1 MKKIINC
8 PLVKRALAFGLMLY
22 GLCAYGATYHVA
34 KTGDDATVDGTNPET
49 PYATLKAALG
59 VAQKGDKIKIVGTI
73 TLPETTADL
82 QLTVSGVELFGDGPD
97 KSCLDFSK
105 TAGGIKGFLK
115 LTEGAFVH
123 NLKLYKSR
131 NDNGVI
137 RIAAGESDVVV
148 SNCWIDTCNFSTRGQ
163 PGGSFSDGLVTH
175 TLFSGNNCNY
185 GPVVS
190 IGGNAKVRNCIF
202 TRNSISSSR
211 TDTNHRYGIFYLSDS
226 ALFENNTVYGN
237 YANYNA
243 NYPTDVYSA
252 GLYISGGSPTIRNNI
267 VSYNFIHGAIGSA
280 TAVESNYLCKDG
292 AAPVA
297 THNASSEGFGE
308 NAVTVPPTFANLD
321 MSLTAEKRDFTLAEG
336 SSCIDA
342 GLFQNWH
349 LTATDFALNNRF
361 QGCSVDIGAYEVV
374 APLPNLVIVPNK
386 ESYEGAQEVL
396 LTAKSDNGTAFL
408 PNTRFVW
415 TVDGV
420 EENETSSVLVRRF
433 VSGTY
438 RITATAAN
446 CSYFTASFELT
457 VQEVQG
463 VGFSF
468 EETAGIGRKSA
479 KFTPFGTAG
488 LVISDAAAYA
498 WFVNDEKG
506 AGAPVSTEKTPVIE
520 FAEPGVYSVLLR
532 VTNADGNGAEY
543 EYLWPNAVTVETL
556 VVGIELSE
564 TAGEGRTPIVLSAKV
579 EGLFEPDEEATYEW
593 RWTNLDSETP
603 DMTGAVVT
611 NAFYAGTHS
620 VRLVLKN
627 ADGNGLALTNTLV
640 SAIEILPG
648 PDFHVSA
655 SGSDEAGFGSKS
667 KPYATLKKALENATK
682 GQKIR
687 ITGMVKENFAHTLK
701 GVELFGDGPSESGL
715 ETASQYNAYLTL
727 KEGATVHG
735 LKISGSRSNAG
746 VLRIPAGEDSSA
758 VSNCWLSGNYYSTA
772 GNPGG
777 GFSAGLVT
785 HSLFSGNSCNYGPVV
800 SAEGTAK
807 IRNCIFTGNYI
818 KSDGVAQNRL
828 GVVQLAGSAVFEN
841 NTVYG
846 NYSAKTANSEHHSAG
861 LYVPSGSPVIRN
873 NIVSYNFIHGA
884 IGSETAVES
893 NYLYKDGATPVATH
907 NASGEGFGEAA
918 VTERPVFANLDM
930 SLAAEKRDFTLAE
943 NSSCIDR
950 GVAIDW
956 LADAI
961 DYAGK
966 RRVQGW
972 AVDIGACEADG
983 KTLFFDIAAQ
993 ANVVTGAQSVAFAV
1007 TGDTAYIPQNA
1018 DIRWFV
1024 DGEEAEARGTS
1035 VSLPLEEGRHDIA
1048 VDLGGFFRVE
1058 KKDFIFVKTPQAV
1071 VIATGEVQGNGRKT
1085 VTFTAVAKGFEFA
1098 ETARFEWY
1106 WNATGEGE
1114 IAATGNPVEAVF
1126 RPGSHDAFVRV
1137 TDADG
1142 EGAVFETNLLA
1153 AVMVEQMSAKIRLS
1167 GTFGEGSKSVVLTA
1181 VPTGFAIEPPA
1192 VCTWV
1197 WTREEDGATGTLTGN
1212 PAIGVFT
1219 AGTYAFSLEIANADG
1234 EGAVV
1239 TASLAS
1245 GALRIYAPQNVEIPS
1260 GQGTTSVYLDQL
1272 GEIPFKTVNGR
1283 PITGAGDMT
1292 VVSADSYRAVEDV
1305 SDHGAVGDG
1314 RSDDTAAIM
1323 AALEAAYASGKP
1335 LYFPRSAAGSVYL
1348 TRKGLILKSS
1358 LTITADPGA
1367 VLANASAVLDGGGQ
1381 TISTPLAETM
1391 PKGATSCKVYN
1402 VAGLKVGQ
1410 EVTIGDA
1417 SSYGET
1423 LADIT
1428 AIDPETK
1435 TVTFDTSR
1443 YVLSGVNT
1451 GALKEMPKNSAVLMT
1466 DFSLVKS
1473 VGTIAA
1479 VNCTVEN
1486 ITLRPYGN
1494 PLDKYIYTISPLHQ
1508 TRQAESSQNTLRV
1521 SNVTIDGSMH
1531 DGISAQGSGD
1541 VWIENCTVRN
1551 VRHKGIHWG
1560 TKCDKIIVR
1569 GNLCVGC
1576 GSAES
1581 EKVSN
1586 NGGTGAMYYC
1596 SRNQRVIIEGNRMV
1610 DCYRGVF
1617 GFDYRSNGETDTDS
1631 VVAENVFDNCTIS
1644 GISPIGIGGTG
1655 CQLKITGNVFRRF
1668 TGNAVPITFTQAKGP
1683 LGFVISDNIIGAF
1696 QDGYVNAAGAIVV
1709 SNAAGLV
1716 ISGNVIERNPAASGS
1731 TDIVIASSTDV
1742 AVSANVVD
1750 GRIDD
1755 TDEGNANIVKS
1766 GNIEKIEE
1774 VEQ

>member
-1 MKKIINC
+1 
-8 PLVKRALAFGLMLY
+8 
-22 GLCAYGATYHVA
+22 
-34 KTGDDATVDGTNPET
+34 
-49 PYATLKAALG
+49 
-59 VAQKGDKIKIVGTI
+59 
-73 TLPETTADL
+73 
-82 QLTVSGVELFGDGPD
+82 
-97 KSCLDFSK
+97 
-105 TAGGIKGFLK
+105 
-115 LTEGAFVH
+115 
-123 NLKLYKSR
+123 
-131 NDNGVI
+131 
-137 RIAAGESDVVV
+137 
-148 SNCWIDTCNFSTRGQ
+148 
-163 PGGSFSDGLVTH
+163 
-175 TLFSGNNCNY
+175 
-185 GPVVS
+185 
-190 IGGNAKVRNCIF
+190 
-202 TRNSISSSR
+202 
-211 TDTNHRYGIFYLSDS
+211 
-226 ALFENNTVYGN
+226 
-237 YANYNA
+237 
-243 NYPTDVYSA
+243 
-252 GLYISGGSPTIRNNI
+252 
-267 VSYNFIHGAIGSA
+267 
-280 TAVESNYLCKDG
+280 
-292 AAPVA
+292 
-297 THNASSEGFGE
+297 
-308 NAVTVPPTFANLD
+308 
-321 MSLTAEKRDFTLAEG
+321 
-336 SSCIDA
+336 
-342 GLFQNWH
+342 
-349 LTATDFALNNRF
+349 
-361 QGCSVDIGAYEVV
+361 
-374 APLPNLVIVPNK
+374 
-386 ESYEGAQEVL
+386 
-396 LTAKSDNGTAFL
+396 
-408 PNTRFVW
+408 
-415 TVDGV
+415 
-420 EENETSSVLVRRF
+420 
-433 VSGTY
+433 
-438 RITATAAN
+438 
-446 CSYFTASFELT
+446 
-457 VQEVQG
+457 
-463 VGFSF
+463 
-468 EETAGIGRKSA
+468 
-479 KFTPFGTAG
+479 
-488 LVISDAAAYA
+488 
-498 WFVNDEKG
+498 
-506 AGAPVSTEKTPVIE
+506 
-520 FAEPGVYSVLLR
+520 
-532 VTNADGNGAEY
+532 
-543 EYLWPNAVTVETL
+543 
-556 VVGIELSE
+556 
-564 TAGEGRTPIVLSAKV
+564 
-579 EGLFEPDEEATYEW
+579 LFEPDEEATYEW

-627 ADGNGLALTNTLV
+627 ADGEGLALTNTLV

-667 KPYATLKKALENATK
+667 KPYATLKKALENATT

-687 ITGMVKENFAHTLK
+687 ITGTLKENFAYTLK
-701 GVELFGDGPSESGL
+701 GVELFGDGPAESGL

-861 LYVPSGSPVIRN
+861 LYVPSGSPAIRN

-893 NYLYKDGATPVATH
+893 NYLCKDGATPVATH
-907 NASGEGFGEAA
+907 NASGEGFGENA
-918 VTERPVFANLDM
+918 VTLRPTFANLDM

-956 LADAI
+956 LTDAI

-1024 DGEEAEARGTS
+1024 DGEEAEARGAS

-1153 AVMVEQMSAKIRLS
+1153 AVTVEQMSAKIRLS
-1167 GTFGEGSKSVVLTA
+1167 GTFGEGSKSVALTA

-1219 AGTYAFSLEIANADG
+1219 TGTYAFSLEIANADG

-1260 GQGTTSVYLDQL
+1260 GQGTTPVYLDQL
-1272 GEIPFKTVNGR
+1272 GEIPFKAVNGR

-1305 SDHGAVGDG
+1305 RDHGAVGDG

-1479 VNCTVEN
+1479 INCTVEN